1 MRLLSTTTSIPFKA
15 KLILFL
21 IINAVSSITLMHSI
35 EFGVVLI
42 IIGSSLTLFV
52 FKRVKKLEK
61 WKLRTLQ
68 EDAFFQNS
76 DFLVGA
82 FGQYSLIAVSK
93 SFIRIVNLR
102 STISVYRTIY
112 EIEEVYPNY
121 PRNGIDINLNG
132 CNVYYLDVPM
142 NTIANVMAIKNKDT
156 GGIAVLDNH
165 NFGLRIETKEN
176 VKIDIDTAFGKE
188 FCEEIS
194 PLLTPQNATE

>member
-1 MRLLSTTTSIPFKA
+1 MRLLSTTTSMPFKY

-21 IINAVSSITLMHSI
+21 IMNAAASITLLQSVEYGI
-35 EFGVVLI
+35 VLMI
-42 IIGSSLTLFV
+42 IVSLPTLLV
-52 FKRVKKLEK
+52 FKRFAKLEK

-112 EIEEVYPNY
+112 EIEEVFPNY

-132 CNVYYLDVPM
+132 FNVYYLDVPI
-142 NTIANVMAIKNKDT
+142 NTIANVMAIKNVDT
-156 GGIAVLDNH
+156 GGLVVLDNR
-165 NFGLRIETKEN
+165 NFGIRLETKDH

-194 PLLTPQNATE
+194 PLLTPQIAAE